1 MLKSEMG
8 YAYDMA
14 MAASTNPTLGNFYS
28 DFFSLDRRNDPDFMD
43 NLGNR
48 YGRMANSTS

>member
-1 MLKSEMG
+1 MG

-14 MAASTNPTLGNFYS
+14 MAAYTDPKFGNFYS
-28 DFFSLDRRNDPDFMD
+28 HFFSADRVRDGDFMD